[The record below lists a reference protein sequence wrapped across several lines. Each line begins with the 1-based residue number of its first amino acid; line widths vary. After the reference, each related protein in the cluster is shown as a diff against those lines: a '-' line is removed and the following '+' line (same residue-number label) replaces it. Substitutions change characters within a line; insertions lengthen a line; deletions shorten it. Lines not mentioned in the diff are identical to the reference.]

1 MSTGKPFNE
10 TLLQIINI
18 LAIDLGEKTRPFL
31 TAGGQLAILRLS
43 DTSLV
48 EITSSDISV
57 LGDSSFGE
65 NIIPSD
71 HIQTDRIINSNDFA
85 NFIKESSPSL
95 LRLNHLGIS
104 YKVPDIEK
112 EIEKIGKLV
121 KTHLNIHLYEE
132 ASSTSGQRWF
142 FLGDKQNWEDPM
154 LEIVLTQSS
163 QTHDHWNPHFQI
175 DLDTSLSIEELKQ
188 ITGKVFRP
196 EFLAWELDVPT
207 VGTVCAMGVL
217 GDINGTKIT
226 LGLGTKQR
234 NAQFFR
240 TNILKEIV

>member
-1 MSTGKPFNE
+1 MSRKLFNE
-10 TLLQIINI
+10 ALLQVINI

-31 TAGGQLAILRLS
+31 TAGGQSAVLRLG

-57 LGDSSFGE
+57 LGDSSLGE

-71 HIQTDRIINSNDFA
+71 HIQTDRAINPNDFA
-85 NFIKESSPSL
+85 GFIKESSLSL
-95 LRLNHLGIS
+95 IRLNHLGMG

-121 KTHLNIHLYEE
+121 ETHPNIHLYEE

-142 FLGDKQNWEDPM
+142 FLGDKQNWEGPM
-154 LEIVLTQSS
+154 FEIVLTQSS
-163 QTHDHWNPHFQI
+163 QIHDHWNPHFQV

-188 ITGKVFRP
+188 ITEKVFRP
-196 EFLAWELDVPT
+196 KFLAWELDIPT

-234 NAQFFR
+234 NNQFFR
-240 TNILKEIV
+240 TNILKEII